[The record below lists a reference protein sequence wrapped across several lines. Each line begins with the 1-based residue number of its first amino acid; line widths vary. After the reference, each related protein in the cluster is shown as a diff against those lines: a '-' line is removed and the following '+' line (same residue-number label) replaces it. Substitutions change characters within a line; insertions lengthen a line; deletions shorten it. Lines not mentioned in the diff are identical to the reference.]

1 MADPNYPFVEDQPQ
15 GPALADPMAAQRSSE
30 WAQALS
36 DPQVRGALLQFGVNM
51 LQPPSFGDTFGSQFG
66 RAVGSVGEQQSR
78 IEAEDIKRQ
87 EAQSK
92 QDLRASQAET
102 GAQRADAATARAG
115 AAQTAAQAALERY
128 QSQRDKGSL
137 TDALKRQRL
146 MLDARGKYD
155 AYVKN
160 YDADLLTRNK
170 PPKMSF
176 DEYIATIPELRGTPA
191 GGGGEGESKV
201 INGVRYIKVNG
212 QWYTE

>member
-36 DPQVRGALLQFGVNM
+36 DPQLRGALLQFGVNM

-78 IEAEDIKRQ
+78 VEAEDIRRS

-102 GAQRADAATARAG
+102 GAQRAEAATARAG
-115 AAQTAAQAALERY
+115 AAQTAANAASERL
-128 QSQRDKGSL
+128 QGQRDRLSL
-137 TDALKRQRL
+137 TDQLKRQRL
-146 MLDARGKYD
+146 MLDARAKYD
-155 AYVKN
+155 LYAKN

-170 PPKMSF
+170 PKKMTF
-176 DEYIATIPELRGTPA
+176 DEYVATIPELRSTPSA
-191 GGGGEGESKV
+191 TTGGEQRKV
-201 INGVRYIKVNG
+201 INGVTYVKVG
-212 QWYTE
+212 DQWYTE